1 MHVLYQIKH
10 REACTKNPKQFS
22 NHRHKTTALTV
33 QHLLEHC
40 NSSFPETD
48 LSQATQRVGP
58 DGETGTNWCPLVLP
72 DLSFPSFIS
81 FVFTC
86 KNCKYFKFTLSFYTV
101 KTRIPHKPPTD
112 NTIRSSKA
120 SRGIEQSCSC

>member
-1 MHVLYQIKH
+1 MTTFQGFWIQIAVKLH
-10 REACTKNPKQFS
+10 LVTDVDVKSGRKLTSCSLPNKTSGSMDKTIYINPKQS
-22 NHRHKTTALTV
+22 SHHRHKATTVA

-48 LSQATQRVGP
+48 LSQATQSAGP

-72 DLSFPSFIS
+72 SLSFPSFIS

-86 KNCKYFKFTLSFYTV
+86 NKNCK
-101 KTRIPHKPPTD
+101 
-112 NTIRSSKA
+112 
-120 SRGIEQSCSC
+120 